1 MTQFNRE
8 RGGGNCLSLTGIA
21 YWCGG
26 DLIELD
32 GLGVY
37 ECPLWV
43 TNEHLSSRINTY
55 EELEVK
61 IYSSI
66 TLKKVFFEGIHRSAA
81 QGRGFFGRR

>member
-1 MTQFNRE
+1 M
-8 RGGGNCLSLTGIA
+8 
-21 YWCGG
+21 
-26 DLIELD
+26 
-32 GLGVY
+32 
-37 ECPLWV
+37 
-43 TNEHLSSRINTY
+43 NTY